1 MKKLRIIVLAAMV
14 LLTASASFGQS
25 KASENEEKKAILAVI
40 DWFFQAMTARDAAA
54 YEKTLVPEG
63 RVFAFQV
70 AKEKNSMWTRLN
82 SDDVASLSK
91 GKEVLV
97 ERIWDPEVKIRGPIA
112 NVWTPYDFWIDGKF
126 SHCGIDSF
134 DLVKVDGQW
143 KISGILYTVEMECKP
158 SPLGP
163 LKK

>member
-1 MKKLRIIVLAAMV
+1 
-14 LLTASASFGQS
+14 
-25 KASENEEKKAILAVI
+25 
-40 DWFFQAMTARDAAA
+40 
-54 YEKTLVPEG
+54 
-63 RVFAFQV
+63 
-70 AKEKNSMWTRLN
+70 MWTRLN
-82 SDDVASLSK
+82 SDDVAGLSK
-91 GKEVLV
+91 GKGVLL

-134 DLVKVDGQW
+134 DLIKVDGQW
-143 KISGILYTVEMECKP
+143 KISGIMYTVESDCKP

>member
-1 MKKLRIIVLAAMV
+1 MKRLHLIVLAALI
-14 LLTASASFGQS
+14 LLAASASFGQS
-25 KASENEEKKAILAVI
+25 KATENEEKKAILAVI
-40 DWFFQAMTARDAAA
+40 DQFFKAMTARDAAA

-63 RVFAFQV
+63 RVFAFNTS
-70 AKEKNSMWTRLN
+70 KEKTSMWTRLN
-82 SDDVASLSK
+82 SDDVAGLSK
-91 GKEVLV
+91 GKGVLL

-134 DLVKVDGQW
+134 DLIKADGQW
-143 KISGILYTVEMECKP
+143 KISGIMYTVEMDCKP